1 MNSTDFHNCMVRN
14 REVYAKEQA
23 RLEHIYEQEKAK
35 YSSPSTKTT
44 TTHYSYSTNN
54 NRYQSNNN
62 TSTDIKNIK
71 ERLDKMESR
80 IDKLYEMFGNNNK
93 PKYSSDGM
101 FIIAPDNANIMA
113 NQSITLTDEQFE
125 KLLDKIMNN

>member
-1 MNSTDFHNCMVRN
+1 MNDTDFHNCMKNN
-14 REVYAKEQA
+14 REVYAREQA

-35 YSSPSTKTT
+35 YSSPLTTT
-44 TTHYSYSTNN
+44 TTHYSYYTNN
-54 NRYQSNNN
+54 NRCQSNDN

>member
-1 MNSTDFHNCMVRN
+1 MNDTDFHNCMKKN
-14 REVYAKEQA
+14 REVYAREQA

-35 YSSPSTKTT
+35 YSSPSTTT
-44 TTHYSYSTNN
+44 TTNHYSYSTNN
-54 NRYQSNNN
+54 NRYQSNN
-62 TSTDIKNIK
+62 TSADIKNIK

-93 PKYSSDGM
+93 PKYSSDGL